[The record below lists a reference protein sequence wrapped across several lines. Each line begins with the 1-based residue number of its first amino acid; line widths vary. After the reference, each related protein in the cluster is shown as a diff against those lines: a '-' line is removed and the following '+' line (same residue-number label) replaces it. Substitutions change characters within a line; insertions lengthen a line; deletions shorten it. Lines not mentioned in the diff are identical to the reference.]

1 MNFLRKHQKKL
12 LAIFASF
19 LMIVFILPNALR
31 PSPQSRNTLMG
42 HLGDEKIYAENIRA
56 SQLEWDALKHVLIQG
71 NNPQERWV
79 PIVQV
84 MFSPQTLEQFEEH
97 PAMFY
102 LLEREAKKIGAQ
114 PNEQAMQ
121 ELLQT
126 AATPSGDGRLLPI
139 EQADNADLLRQAIVD
154 LLTVQG
160 SFNQQRDLVKLSEPV
175 RQYEL
180 ATQGQQIST
189 DLVEFKSSDFAN
201 RVQNPTTQQ
210 LQEQFTKYADKEPAS
225 TTSASDP
232 FGFGYRYPDRVKLQ
246 YLSVS
251 RDEVKKYVKAKKDDY
266 LWQVDA
272 QRYYLEHQ
280 SQFQTTPATQAS
292 TTRPTSQASTGPS
305 TRAVAST
312 QPTTKPFAEVR
323 DEAMR
328 AVLDP
333 QVDELQT
340 DIINRIRSRMTQD
353 WMAYHTAVGSTTA
366 PTTAT
371 ASAASKPA
379 PMTAYG
385 VPFDSYEYLQKL
397 AADIQKQTGV
407 LPTVASIADTFK
419 DDKQLEALAG
429 IGQSLQENIPFS
441 MYATRLAEPFMNGQK
456 SDRSIAIW
464 QPSQVL
470 RDMRE
475 NDYVFRL
482 TAVDPSHKP
491 ASLDEVK
498 AAVEA
503 DWKKAQAYELA
514 KAQAKQVMES
524 AAKSNL
530 SNAAIGAGKMIT
542 TTGPFANRPTVEIP
556 NYEVDPSAKA
566 NFLEQA
572 FNLLTLANQKN
583 PHPTSLIELP
593 AAGKVLVAQLED
605 VKPAWRNDDMMA
617 MAGDIFSQQIAHELE
632 IEIYNHWFN
641 YNELATRVGYHE
653 ENPKKNETAS
663 ASVQ

>member
-1 MNFLRKHQKKL
+1 MNFLRRHQKKL

-19 LMIVFILPNALR
+19 LMIVFILP
-31 PSPQSRNTLMG
+31 SSSRMFQPNRNVLMG
-42 HLGDEKIYAENIRA
+42 RLGDEKIYADSIRA
-56 SQLEWDALKHVLIQG
+56 AQLEWDALKHVVIPG

-79 PIVQV
+79 AIVQV
-84 MFSPQTLEQFEEH
+84 MFSPQTLEQFEQH

-139 EQADNADLLRQAIVD
+139 EQSDNADLLRQAIVN

-210 LQEQFTKYADKEPAS
+210 LQEQFNKYADKAPES

-280 SQFQTTPATQAS
+280 SQFQTTPSTQAS
-292 TTRPTSQASTGPS
+292 TRPTSQASTGPS
-305 TRAVAST
+305 TRSVAST

-323 DEAMR
+323 DEALR

-353 WMAYHTAVGSTTA
+353 WMAFHNAAGSTTS
-366 PTTAT
+366 PTTAM

-419 DDKQLEALAG
+419 DEKQLEALAG
-429 IGQSLQENIPFS
+429 IGQSMQEFIPFS
-441 MYATRLAEPFMNGQK
+441 TYATRLAEPFLHGQR
-456 SDRSIAIW
+456 SDRSIALW

-470 RDMRE
+470 RDARE
-475 NDYVFRL
+475 NDYIFRL
-482 TAVDPSHKP
+482 TAVDPAHKP

-530 SNAAIGAGKMIT
+530 SNAAVGAGKMVT
-542 TTGPFANRPTVEIP
+542 TTGPFANRPTAEIS

-583 PHPTSLIELP
+583 PHPMSLIELP
-593 AAGKVLVAQLED
+593 EAGKVIVAQLED

-617 MAGDIFSQQIAHELE
+617 IAGDVFSQQIAHELE
-632 IEIYNHWFN
+632 IEVYNHWFD
-641 YNELATRVGYHE
+641 YNELVNRVGYRE